1 MEEAEHY
8 RCRRIYLKQSD
19 DPRFQAQAAC
29 DALANL
35 EGIVLAA
42 PHSADSVHIIYS
54 LDELSFEIVV
64 ELLIELDFKINDS
77 LLMSLRTTLF
87 GYLEDNARDHFHA
100 DAGETVADHHDDA
113 DIHQSQNEKYWD
125 DYH

>member
-19 DPRFQAQAAC
+19 DPRYQAQAAC

-35 EGIVLAA
+35 DGIVLAA
-42 PHSADSVHIIYS
+42 PHSEDSVHIIYS
-54 LDELSFEIVV
+54 LDELSFELVV
-64 ELLIELDFKINDS
+64 ELLIELEFKINDS

-87 GYLEDNARDHFHA
+87 GYLEDNARDHLQADTGETGADQDNDA
-100 DAGETVADHHDDA
+100 DAHP
-113 DIHQSQNEKYWD
+113 SQTEKYWD

>member
-19 DPRFQAQAAC
+19 DPRYQAQAAC

-42 PHSADSVHIIYS
+42 PHSEDSVHIIYS

-64 ELLIELDFKINDS
+64 ELLVELDFKINDS

-87 GYLEDNARDHFHA
+87 GYLEDNARDHIQA
-100 DAGETVADHHDDA
+100 DAGEPTVEHDEDS
-113 DIHQSQNEKYWD
+113 DVHLSQNDKYWD